1 VSAAGALDPAHD
13 GIAPVDT
20 TEVTSGLR
28 MRILLPLAAAL
39 LVLVTAIGLL
49 MVVARGQHMR
59 EQASDTARSMNSL
72 LQELMGQEVRVMQT
86 VQGMLMDDPRVRQAY
101 LARDRQALLSLT
113 GGLLQELKKRHAITH
128 IYFITP
134 DRRVLLRTHE
144 PGHAGDLIDRYVMLQ
159 AQQTGRPA
167 AGNEQGTNGAFT
179 LRVSA
184 PWYVD
189 GKLVGYIELGAELE
203 DLFVAIT
210 KVVDGQVLLLLNKQF
225 LEEAPYRDYQKRRGQ
240 PQGWDEFRDVLVLSR
255 TTHEIPPAVRAYLAS
270 PRGPEGTQE
279 PHLFHDAGRTT
290 QVVEEPLSNSRGQKV
305 GSLLVMTDVT
315 GLARMWNLA
324 ISGVVLAFALIGGIL
339 TYVFHRL
346 LTRVQQDVAARS
358 ARLNRAQAGLFTEQA
373 QRQRAQ
379 RELAVQQ
386 ERNQLLEARSRMVEE
401 LEAAKRTVEAAL
413 RDHQEITE
421 TLRETQGELVA
432 AARQAGRAEIA
443 TNVLHNVGNVL
454 NSVNTSASVI
464 GAALRK
470 SRLGG
475 LRRALDMLREQGE
488 NAGRFLAEDAKGR
501 MLPGYL
507 AAAAQALDEEH
518 REMNTELDRLVKS
531 VDHVKDIVA
540 TQQSHAVGGE
550 VSEPVAP
557 VELVEEALRMQ
568 GSALARHQVQVI
580 REYEPVPTVP
590 LDRGRILQILINLI
604 SNAKHAMGGVPEGR
618 QRLTVRI
625 EQPTPATLRISV
637 KDEGE
642 GISAENLTRI
652 FSHGFTTRVGG
663 HGFGLHSSALA
674 AHEMGGTLGVASD
687 GPGRGATFTLELPIG
702 PAPGA

>member
-1 VSAAGALDPAHD
+1 MTTARVLDVPFDAM
-13 GIAPVDT
+13 APVDT

-39 LVLVTAIGLL
+39 LVLVTLIGVL

-59 EQASDTARSMNSL
+59 EQADDTARSMKSL
-72 LQELMGQEVRVMQT
+72 LLELMGQEGEVMRS
-86 VQGMLMDDPRVRQAY
+86 VQDMLMDDPRVRQAY
-101 LARDRQALLSLT
+101 LARDPRALLALT
-113 GGLLQELKKRHAITH
+113 GGLLQDLKKRHAITH

-144 PGHAGDLIDRYVMLQ
+144 PEHAGDLIDRYLMLE
-159 AQQTGRPA
+159 AQRTGRPA
-167 AGNEQGTNGAFT
+167 LGNEQGTNGAFT
-179 LRVSA
+179 LRVVS

-189 GKLVGYIELGAELE
+189 GKLIGYVELGAELE
-203 DLFVAIT
+203 DLFVKIT

-225 LEEAPYRDYQKRRGQ
+225 LSEANYRDYQKRRGQ
-240 PQGWDEFRDVLVLSR
+240 PQNWDEFRDVLVLSR
-255 TTHEIPPAVRAYLAS
+255 TTREIPQGVRGYLAA

-279 PHLFHDAGRTT
+279 PHQFQDGGRTV
-290 QVVEEPLSNSRGQKV
+290 QVVEQSLSNSRGQKV

-315 GLARMWNLA
+315 ALARMWHLA
-324 ISGVVLAFALIGGIL
+324 IFGVVLAFAVIGGLL

-346 LTRVQQDVAARS
+346 LTRVQKDVAARS
-358 ARLNRAQAGLFTEQA
+358 ARLNQAQAGLLGEQA
-373 QRQRAQ
+373 QRQRVQ
-379 RELAVQQ
+379 RELVVQQ
-386 ERNQLLEARSRMVEE
+386 ERNQLLEARGRMVEE
-401 LEAAKRTVEAAL
+401 LEAAKRTAEAAL
-413 RDHQEITE
+413 LENQEITE
-421 TLRETQGELVA
+421 TLRRTQGELVA

-464 GAALRK
+464 GGTLRK
-470 SRLGG
+470 SRLAG
-475 LRRALDMLREQGE
+475 LRRGVDMLREQGDG
-488 NAGRFLAEDAKGR
+488 AGRFLAEDAKGR

-507 AAAAQALDEEH
+507 AAAAQALDDEH
-518 REMNTELDRLVKS
+518 REMDAELGRLVKS

-540 TQQSHAVGGE
+540 TQQSHAVGGQ
-550 VSEPVAP
+550 VAEPVAP
-557 VELVEEALRMQ
+557 ADLAEEALRMQ
-568 GSALARHQVQVI
+568 GSSLARHQVQVI
-580 REYEPVPTVP
+580 REYEPVPTMP

-604 SNAKHAMGGVPEGR
+604 SNAKHAMAGLAAGQ
-618 QRLTVRI
+618 QRLTLRI
-625 EQPTPATLRISV
+625 EQPTAATLRISV

-674 AHEMGGTLGVASD
+674 AREMGGSLSVASE
-687 GPGRGATFTLELPIG
+687 GQGRGATFTLDLP
-702 PAPGA
+702 AA